1 MIEIIAIVIIIP
13 TTVTDETK
21 HDGKHLLCTY
31 K

>member
-1 MIEIIAIVIIIP
+1 MIEIITIVMIIP

-21 HDGKHLLCTY
+21 YYDKHLLCTY